1 VIFSNSNDGIAAVG
15 VGRIVGDGFGFG
27 VETTVLV
34 GEMVVFILAVGV
46 FGLAV
51 GGVGE
56 QPHKR
61 LIRSTL
67 TMKP

>member
-1 VIFSNSNDGIAAVG
+1 VIFSNLSEGVAAVG
-15 VGRIVGDGFGFG
+15 VGRKVGDAFGFG

-34 GEMVVFILAVGV
+34 GDTVVFILAVGA
-46 FGLAV
+46 FGVAV